1 MSPKIPKKQ
10 SCGGET
16 PPQRGRCYWILLTNK
31 LVQTFPESNF
41 VSNLKKIG
49 KQFYQ
54 DSCRELYN

>member
-16 PPQRGRCYWILLTNK
+16 GKVSLDSFDQ
-31 LVQTFPESNF
+31 QTFPESHF

-49 KQFYQ
+49 KQF
-54 DSCRELYN
+54 